1 MYKMYQFKGKLCAL
15 YRHIYTLYLYMC
27 TMALD
32 SYIFNLDISGRIG
45 QASGQTRV
53 GHSL

>member
-1 MYKMYQFKGKLCAL
+1 ML
-15 YRHIYTLYLYMC
+15 YIDIDIYILYLYMC

-32 SYIFNLDISGRIG
+32 SYIFNLDISVWIG
-45 QASGQTRV
+45 QASGQTHV